1 MYVLCRAQ
9 KVRRCKENEKGHL
22 QRDLWSPEACD
33 MICFDLQI
41 KAPYALKQH
50 KRAHKDNVFTVM
62 KNETKRKIKP
72 KLYVTSVKKS
82 TKTKTK
88 VWRLS

>member
-1 MYVLCRAQ
+1 MYLLCRAQ

-33 MICFDLQI
+33 MIYFDLQI

-50 KRAHKDNVFTVM
+50 T
-62 KNETKRKIKP
+62 P
-72 KLYVTSVKKS
+72 SS
-82 TKTKTK
+82 
-88 VWRLS
+88 

>member
-22 QRDLWSPEACD
+22 QSDLWSPEACD

-41 KAPYALKQH
+41 KTPYALKQH
-50 KRAHKDNVFTVM
+50 K
-62 KNETKRKIKP
+62 P
-72 KLYVTSVKKS
+72 SS
-82 TKTKTK
+82 
-88 VWRLS
+88 